1 MLRDYSV
8 LSDEELA
15 LDARCPDAFAEL
27 ASRYLGLVGNLARKF
42 RSDSSP
48 EDEDLV
54 QEGLLGLYGA
64 ALTYDSDGGAS
75 FRTYASVCITNRLK
89 NEVRNHSSKK
99 NSLLNNSLSLDDVSL
114 VDMDADVSPELVL
127 ESQEVFSAVLN
138 QIHVSLSDFERKV
151 LALYLTGYKRSE
163 ISEKLGISVKA
174 FDNALQRARQK
185 LKAPTN

>member
-15 LDARCPDAFAEL
+15 LDVRNADAFAEL
-27 ASRYLGLVGNLARKF
+27 ASRYLGLVGNIARRF

-54 QEGLLGLYGA
+54 QEGLLGLYSA
-64 ALTYDSDGGAS
+64 ALTFDSDGKAS

-99 NSLLNNSLSLDDVSL
+99 NSLLNHSLSLDDLSI
-114 VDMDADVSPELVL
+114 VDMDTEASPELML
-127 ESQEVFSAVLN
+127 ETQENFSAVLN